1 MENLNPEIKNKIIAF
16 LRKQK
21 LGASS
26 SEISKKIGHNRITVT
41 KYLEIMKANGVLNV
55 IGVAQAKLW
64 TINRSKD
71 KPTVLIVD
79 DEPNVVDLVALS
91 LIEGKF
97 NIIKAYSGLDALEK
111 IYQGSPDIIILD
123 LMMPGVDG
131 YEVCKRVKENPVTRH
146 IPIMML
152 SAKGELNDKLTGMN
166 SGADDYLTKPFDP
179 MELEARV
186 NVILRRVKQ
195 DIDTHPLTKLPG
207 RISLM
212 SRIQKIVDRK
222 EKYSI
227 VNYSLK
233 NIRKFKK
240 KYGFRKTDDAIM
252 LIGRIFSDVLKDKE
266 DAFISHTLEDSFVI
280 ITNDEKTCKMIEK
293 SFSNVLPYIYSGE
306 SEKEKIEL
314 VARDIALKDIAK
326 NIKDL
331 DKIYKLLGV

>member
-1 MENLNPEIKNKIIAF
+1 MENLNPEIKNKIVAF
-16 LRKQK
+16 LRKKK

-55 IGVAQAKLW
+55 VGVAQAKLW
-64 TINRSKD
+64 TINKNKD
-71 KPTVLIVD
+71 KPTILIVD

-91 LIEGKF
+91 LVEGRF

-111 IYQGSPDIIILD
+111 VYQESPDMIILD

-146 IPIMML
+146 IPVMML
-152 SAKGELNDKLTGMN
+152 SAKGELNDKITGMN
-166 SGADDYLTKPFDP
+166 QGADDYLTKPFDP

-186 NVILRRVKQ
+186 NVIIRRVKQ

-207 RISLM
+207 KISLM
-212 SRIQKIVDRK
+212 NKIQRIIERNESYNV
-222 EKYSI
+222 
-227 VNYSLK
+227 VNFSLK
-233 NIRKFKK
+233 NMNKFKK

-252 LIGRIFSDVLKDKE
+252 LIGRMFSDVLKNKKDT
-266 DAFISHTLEDSFVI
+266 FISHTLEDSFII
-280 ITNDEKTCKMIEK
+280 ITNDKKTYSLIEK

-306 SEKEKIEL
+306 NEKEKIEL
-314 VARDIALKDIAK
+314 LSKEISLSDLSK
-326 NIKDL
+326 NIKDM
-331 DKIYKLLGV
+331 DKVSKILGA